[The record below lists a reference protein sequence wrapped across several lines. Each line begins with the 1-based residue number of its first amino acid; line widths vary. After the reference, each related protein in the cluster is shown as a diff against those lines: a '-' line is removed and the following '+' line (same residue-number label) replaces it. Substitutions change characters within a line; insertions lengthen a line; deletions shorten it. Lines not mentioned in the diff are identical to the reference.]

1 MNNST
6 NNSFEEQWQKAF
18 DDASLPPTDAVWEKI
33 ELGLGNENIPPK
45 PNNSSYYVG
54 GAVLAVILGLGI
66 WFFSHEKEAIKSVQ
80 VIENKEIKQEEKIEN
95 VVLEKVEK
103 IALKPKEMQA
113 TKKVIIPKKEEVE
126 VVPTE
131 LEIVMQ
137 EPENQTRI
145 ITDSIDFIN
154 PKISTKN
161 MNTGF
166 ENPSIEIP
174 FQATPYYE
182 KPIPKPKKKS
192 IWDKVRISGGVGI
205 YQ

>member
-6 NNSFEEQWQKAF
+6 NNSFEEQWQRAF
-18 DDASLPPTDAVWEKI
+18 DDASLPPSDAVWERI
-33 ELGLGNENIPPK
+33 ELGLGNDNIPPK
-45 PNNSSYYVG
+45 PNNSSYYLG
-54 GAVLAVILGLGI
+54 GAVLTVILGLGI
-66 WFFSHEKEAIKSVQ
+66 WFFSNEKEAIKSVQ
-80 VIENKEIKQEEKIEN
+80 VIENQEIKQEEKIEN
-95 VVLEKVEK
+95 VVVEKVEK
-103 IALKPKEMQA
+103 VAIKPKEIQVI
-113 TKKVIIPKKEEVE
+113 KKVIIPKKEEAE
-126 VVPTE
+126 TVPTE
-131 LEIVMQ
+131 PEIVMQ

-145 ITDSIDFIN
+145 ITDSIDFIS

-192 IWDKVRISGGVGI
+192 IWDKVRFSGGVGI
-205 YQ
+205 Y

>member
-1 MNNST
+1 
-6 NNSFEEQWQKAF
+6 
-18 DDASLPPTDAVWEKI
+18 L
-33 ELGLGNENIPPK
+33 
-45 PNNSSYYVG
+45 G
-54 GAVLAVILGLGI
+54 GAVLTVILGLGI
-66 WFFSHEKEAIKSVQ
+66 WFFSNEKEAIKSVQ
-80 VIENKEIKQEEKIEN
+80 IIENQEIKQEEKIEN
-95 VVLEKVEK
+95 VVVEKVEK
-103 IALKPKEMQA
+103 VVVKPKEMQA

-131 LEIVMQ
+131 PEIVMQ

-145 ITDSIDFIN
+145 ITDSIDFIS
-154 PKISTKN
+154 PKVSTKN
-161 MNTGF
+161 MDTGF

>member
-18 DDASLPPTDAVWEKI
+18 DDASLPPSDAVWEKI
-33 ELGLGNENIPPK
+33 ELGLGNDNIPPK
-45 PNNSSYYVG
+45 PNNSSYYLG
-54 GAVLAVILGLGI
+54 GAILTVVLGLGI
-66 WFFSHEKEAIKSVQ
+66 WFFSHEKESIKSVQ
-80 VIENKEIKQEEKIEN
+80 VIENKEVKQEEKTGN
-95 VVLEKVEK
+95 VVLENVEK
-103 IALKPKEMQA
+103 VAVQPKEIQA
-113 TKKVIIPKKEEVE
+113 IKKVIISKKEEVE
-126 VVPTE
+126 VVVNEP
-131 LEIVMQ
+131 EIIVQ

-145 ITDSIDFIN
+145 IPDSIDFIN

-161 MNTGF
+161 MNTAF
-166 ENPSIEIP
+166 ENPSLEIP
-174 FQATPYYE
+174 FQAIPYYE

>member
-18 DDASLPPTDAVWEKI
+18 DEASLPPSDAVWEKI
-33 ELGLGNENIPPK
+33 ELGLGNDNIPPK
-45 PNNSSYYVG
+45 PNNSSYYLG
-54 GAVLAVILGLGI
+54 GAILTVILGLGI
-66 WFFSHEKEAIKSVQ
+66 WFFSQEKEEIKSIQ
-80 VIENKEIKQEEKIEN
+80 VVENKEVKQEGKIEN

-103 IALKPKEMQA
+103 VAIKPKKIQA
-113 TKKVIIPKKEEVE
+113 IEKSPIPKKEEVE
-126 VVPTE
+126 IVTTE
-131 LEIVMQ
+131 PEVVMQ
-137 EPENQTRI
+137 ESENQTRMI
-145 ITDSIDFIN
+145 IDSIDFISR
-154 PKISTKN
+154 KISTKN

-174 FQATPYYE
+174 FQAIPYYE

>member
-6 NNSFEEQWQKAF
+6 NNSFEEQWQRAF
-18 DDASLPPTDAVWEKI
+18 DDASLPPSDAVWEKI
-33 ELGLGNENIPPK
+33 ELGLGNDNIPPK
-45 PNNSSYYVG
+45 PNNSSYYFG
-54 GAVLAVILGLGI
+54 GTVLTVILGFGI
-66 WFFSHEKEAIKSVQ
+66 CFFNQKKEAIKSVQ

-95 VVLEKVEK
+95 IVLEKAEK

-113 TKKVIIPKKEEVE
+113 TKKVIIPKKEEIE

-131 LEIVMQ
+131 PEIVIQ

-145 ITDSIDFIN
+145 ITDSIDFIS

-161 MNTGF
+161 MNTAF

-174 FQATPYYE
+174 FQATPYFE
-182 KPIPKPKKKS
+182 KPIPKSKKKS

>member
-18 DDASLPPTDAVWEKI
+18 DEASLPPSDAVWERI
-33 ELGLGNENIPPK
+33 ELGLGNDNIPPK
-45 PNNSSYYVG
+45 PTNGSYYLG
-54 GAVLAVILGLGI
+54 GAVLTVILGLGI

-80 VIENKEIKQEEKIEN
+80 VIENKEIKQEGKIEN

-103 IALKPKEMQA
+103 IAIKPKEMQA
-113 TKKVIIPKKEEVE
+113 TKKVIIPKKEEAE

-131 LEIVMQ
+131 HEIVMQ
-137 EPENQTRI
+137 ESENQTRI

-174 FQATPYYE
+174 FQPTPYYE

-192 IWDKVRISGGVGI
+192 IWDKVRISGVVGI